1 MKRVISFLVLFTLFS
16 PVVLSQAE
24 PPPLLHVR
32 LKIEG
37 VQKKRSIASIHQ
49 ALLSVPGVKK
59 ADLNVPKRW
68 FFFNDYDNVYALVEF
83 EHGTLTSETLI
94 RAVERISGPKN
105 IYKVK
110 FVE

>member
-1 MKRVISFLVLFTLFS
+1 MRPVIFFLILFMAFA
-16 PVVLSQAE
+16 PAGLSMGQ
-24 PPPLLHVR
+24 PPPLLHVQ

-37 VQKKRSIASIHQ
+37 MQKKSMPKIHK

-59 ADLNVPKRW
+59 ADFTVPKRW
-68 FFFNDYDNVYALVEF
+68 LFFKDYNNVSTIVEF

-94 RAVERISGPKN
+94 HAVEWMSEPKN